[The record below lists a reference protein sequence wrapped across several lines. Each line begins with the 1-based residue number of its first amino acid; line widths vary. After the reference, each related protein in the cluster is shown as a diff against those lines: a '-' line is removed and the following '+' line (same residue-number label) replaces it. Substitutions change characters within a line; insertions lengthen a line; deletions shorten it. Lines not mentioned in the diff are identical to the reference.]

1 MMTIPER
8 YRIPIVA
15 LVAVV
20 LVVAAGG
27 AIVLVGG
34 GGPAPSS
41 SPSAS
46 LAPSPSDPG
55 ATPESAVRAF
65 FDAYSQ
71 ARKTDDPSLVVP
83 FVTSTSSSAYLSA
96 AGFLNGEKAV
106 GKASITT
113 VLRLDNMQT
122 VLSGTS
128 ASVSFDYTE
137 GGYDISA
144 TTGMALETP
153 TVLAPRRVVAQVH
166 QVGGRWLVDDY
177 TATPEASST

>member
-1 MMTIPER
+1 MMSIPER
-8 YRIPIVA
+8 YRLPIVA

-41 SPSAS
+41 SPSTS
-46 LAPSPSDPG
+46 VAPSPTDPG

-128 ASVSFDYTE
+128 ASVSFDYIE
-137 GGYDISA
+137 GGYNISA
-144 TTGMALETP
+144 TTGQPLETP
-153 TVLAPRRVVAQVH
+153 TVLPTAKVVAV
-166 QVGGRWLVDDY
+166 VKRIGERWLVDSY
-177 TATPEASST
+177 QSQ